1 MDDILVIQIP
11 PSLDGERVD
20 RAITTLIDVTR
31 SEASELVNSG
41 QVSVDGQIVL
51 KPSFRLKHDQV
62 LEFPDHS
69 QKDEIPI
76 EPDSSVVFDVV
87 YEDSDLLVIDKPPG
101 LVVHPGSGN
110 LSGTL
115 VSGLISRYPEI
126 EHVGEVSRPGIVH
139 RLDKGTS
146 GLMIVARSGLAYEK
160 LSLAIAKRSVERRY
174 LALVE
179 GKVSGELGRIEGPI
193 GRSLKDP
200 TKMAVVMMGKEAAT
214 NYEVKNRLSDPFVAS
229 YLDVKLETGRT
240 HQIRVH
246 FSSIGNPV
254 VGDLRY
260 GQSLAKFS
268 IALER
273 PFLHAY
279 SLALNHPISSDPLE
293 FRSNI
298 PTDLQEVLDLFS

>member
-1 MDDILVIQIP
+1 MDDVLVIQIP

-20 RAITTLIDVTR
+20 RAITTLVDITR
-31 SEASELVNSG
+31 SEASELVSSG
-41 QVSVDGQIVL
+41 LVTIDGQIVL
-51 KPSFRLKHDQV
+51 KPSFRLKHDQL

-76 EPDSSVVFDVV
+76 EADSNVLFDVV
-87 YEDSDLLVIDKPPG
+87 FEDKDLLVVDKPPG

-110 LSGTL
+110 LLGTL

-126 EHVGEVSRPGIVH
+126 GSIGEISRPGIVH

-146 GLMIVARSGLAYEK
+146 GLMIVARSEPAYEK
-160 LSLAIAKRSVERRY
+160 LSQAISNRLVERRY

-200 TKMAVVMMGKEAAT
+200 TKMAVVMMGKDAVT
-214 NYEVKNRLSDPFVAS
+214 NYEVKSRFSNPFVAT

-254 VGDLRY
+254 VGDFRY
-260 GQSLAKFS
+260 GQNLAKWS
-268 IALER
+268 IALNR

-279 SLALNHPISSDPLE
+279 SLALNHPISGDRLE
-293 FRSNI
+293 FKSSI
-298 PTDLQEVLDLFS
+298 PSDLQEVLDLFS